1 MDGVNY
7 SLILLAALMV
17 MASPGPAT
25 LAIAGASM
33 ASGRRQGLATALGV
47 MTGSVMWSVLA
58 AFGLGA
64 VMVSNAWVF
73 GILKYLGAAYLLFLA
88 FKSAASAARP
98 QKTEVAAIAQASFG
112 TAYAKGLALHLTNP
126 KAILFFGSLYSI
138 GIPVGTPFHSLF
150 TIIALLGLMAACIF
164 LGYGIVF
171 SSPAIVRGYTRMR
184 RGFDGVFAVFFGAAA
199 LKILSTPGK
208 A

>member
-1 MDGVNY
+1 MDSVNY

-47 MTGSVMWSVLA
+47 TTGSVMWSVLA
-58 AFGLGA
+58 AYGLGA

-88 FKSAASAARP
+88 FKSAVSATRP
-98 QKTEVAAIAQASFG
+98 HKAEIVGVEQASFG

-126 KAILFFGSLYSI
+126 KAILFFGPLYSI
-138 GIPVGTPFHSLF
+138 GIPVGTPFQSLF
-150 TIIALLGLMAACIF
+150 TIIALLGIMAACIF
-164 LGYGIVF
+164 LCYGIVF
-171 SSPAIVRGYTRMR
+171 SSPAIVRGYTRLR
-184 RGFDGVFAVFFGAAA
+184 RWFDGVFAVFFGAAA
-199 LKILSTPGK
+199 LKILATPVK
-208 A
+208 